1 MYYVGAT
8 EVQSSCL
15 MDADPQRDL
24 NLKNCIRN
32 SDREKMEISKNNEI
46 SVTTKHEYDRATE
59 LKAFDETK
67 DGVKGLVDASVTKI
81 PRIFHHK
88 FDKESSS
95 TSTNITKLDVPTID
109 LVDIHQDPTRRKI
122 VVENIR
128 EASEKCGFFQI
139 VNHGIEV
146 SVLDEMKNGAIR
158 FFEQDS
164 EVKREVYSRDHLRPF
179 VYNSNFDLYS
189 SPAACWRDTF
199 YCLMAPKSP
208 KPEDLPSVCRDIML
222 EYRKQ
227 VMNLGNVLFELLSEA
242 LGLSPN
248 YLNDM
253 KCNEGLAI
261 VFHYYPP
268 CPEPE
273 LTLGGT
279 KHTDIDFI
287 TVLLQDHIGGLQV
300 LHENNWID
308 VSPLPGALVINIGD
322 LLQLITND
330 KFKSVEHRVVAN
342 HVGPRVSV
350 ASFFR
355 SFEPSTRLLCP
366 IKELVSEVNPPMYK
380 KTTVRDY
387 FEFCMARGSDGTPSL
402 PYFKIGNF

>member
-1 MYYVGAT
+1 
-8 EVQSSCL
+8 
-15 MDADPQRDL
+15 
-24 NLKNCIRN
+24 
-32 SDREKMEISKNNEI
+32 MEISKNNEI
-46 SVTTKHEYDRATE
+46 SMTTKHDYDRVSE

-67 DGVKGLVDASVTKI
+67 DGVKGLVDASVSNI

-88 FDKESSS
+88 LDKESSS
-95 TSTNITKLDVPTID
+95 TSTNNTKLVVPSVD

-122 VVENIR
+122 VVEEIR
-128 EASEKCGFFQI
+128 EASEKWGFFQI

-146 SVLDEMKNGAIR
+146 SVLDEMKNGVTR
-158 FFEQDS
+158 FYEQDS
-164 EVKREVYSRDHLRPF
+164 EVKRKLYSRESLRPL

-199 YCLMAPKSP
+199 YCFMAPKSP

-222 EYRKQ
+222 EYTKQ
-227 VMNLGNVLFELLSEA
+227 VMKLGNVLFELLSEA
-242 LGLSPN
+242 LGLNPN

-253 KCNEGLAI
+253 KCNEGIAM
-261 VFHYYPP
+261 VCHYYPS

-273 LTLGGT
+273 LTLGAT
-279 KHTDIDFI
+279 KHADNDFI

-300 LHENNWID
+300 LHENTWVD
-308 VSPLPGALVINIGD
+308 VSPVPGALVINIGD

-350 ASFFR
+350 ANFYST
-355 SFEPSTRLLCP
+355 SYQPSTRLYGP
-366 IKELVSEVNPPMYK
+366 IKELVSEDNPPKYK
-380 KTTVRDY
+380 ETTVQNY
-387 FEFCMARGSDGTPSL
+387 VEFSMGRGLDGTSPL
-402 PYFKIGNF
+402 PYFKIGNVV